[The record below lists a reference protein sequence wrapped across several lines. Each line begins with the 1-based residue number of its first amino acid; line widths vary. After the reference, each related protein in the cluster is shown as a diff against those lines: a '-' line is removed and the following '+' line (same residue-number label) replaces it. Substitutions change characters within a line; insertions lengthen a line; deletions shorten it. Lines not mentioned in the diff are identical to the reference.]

1 MSGKKRGPEK
11 EKGRSWILVGVDFS
25 KPGRRALIEARSLAI
40 RRDAALLVLHVIDG
54 HALDEVATL
63 AGLPEEELRRR
74 LGRER
79 HKRLGELLLEVNEE
93 VDDGENAVATEIMIS
108 WGTPFEEILKKAAD
122 FAVDLIVLGTAGRS
136 ADLERALFGSTA
148 EKVLRATPCPV
159 LCVPTE

>member
-1 MSGKKRGPEK
+1 MTRKKSGPEK
-11 EKGRSWILVGVDFS
+11 EKARSWILVGVDFS

-54 HALDEVATL
+54 HALDEVAALT
-63 AGLPEEELRRR
+63 GLPEDDLRQR
-74 LGRER
+74 LSRER
-79 HKRLGELLLEVNEE
+79 HKRLGALLVE
-93 VDDGENAVATEIMIS
+93 VDDGDTAVTTEIMIS

>member
-1 MSGKKRGPEK
+1 MSASKKSDPQGEK
-11 EKGRSWILVGVDFS
+11 ARNWILVGVDFS
-25 KPGRRALIEARSLAI
+25 RPGRRALMEARSLAR

-54 HALDEVATL
+54 HALAEVAEL
-63 AGLPEEELRRR
+63 AGLPEDELRQR

-79 HKRLGELLLEVNEE
+79 RKNLGALLAE
-93 VDDGENAVATEIMIS
+93 VDDGEAAATTEIMIS

>member
-1 MSGKKRGPEK
+1 MMARMKKGPGEEK
-11 EKGRSWILVGVDFS
+11 ARSWILVGVDFS
-25 KPGRRALIEARSLAI
+25 KPGRRALIEARSLAL

-54 HALDEVATL
+54 HALDEVAVL
-63 AGLPEEELRRR
+63 AGLPEDDLRRR
-74 LGRER
+74 LSRER
-79 HKRLGELLLEVNEE
+79 RRRLDALLVEVA
-93 VDDGENAVATEIMIS
+93 DQDAAPPTEIVIA
-108 WGTPFEEILKKAAD
+108 WGTPFEEILKKATD

>member
-1 MSGKKRGPEK
+1 MSARKKSDPQGEK
-11 EKGRSWILVGVDFS
+11 ARSWILVGVDFS
-25 KPGRRALIEARSLAI
+25 RPGRRALMEARSLAH

-54 HALDEVATL
+54 HALKEVAKL
-63 AGLPEEELRRR
+63 AGLPEEELRQR

-79 HKRLGELLLEVNEE
+79 RKSLGALLAE
-93 VDDGENAVATEIMIS
+93 VDDGEAAATTEIMIS

>member
-1 MSGKKRGPEK
+1 MMTGKKVGSATE
-11 EKGRSWILVGVDFS
+11 EGRSWILVGVDFS
-25 KPGRRALIEARSLAI
+25 KPGRRALVEARSLAL

-54 HALDEVATL
+54 HGLDEIAAL
-63 AGLPEEELRRR
+63 SGLPEEDLCQR

-79 HKRLGELLLEVNEE
+79 RKRLGALLAEI
-93 VDDGENAVATEIMIS
+93 DDGAGEVTTEPMIS